1 MVEARPT
8 AIDSGA
14 RTMSF
19 NTEDI
24 VQNIRSEFEIM
35 LQGVQ
40 ESDGRTADQMERSL
54 FKQLL
59 YLGAQMMLLFF
70 QLRAAQVERTPR
82 ETETG
87 ELLPYHGETKRNYYS
102 IFGKLAVVR
111 SYFYASGLPG
121 VSPLD
126 QELSLGDD
134 CYSDLVREIA
144 TYLGVDVTYAK
155 VGQFFQRL
163 LGQSL
168 STQAVST
175 MVHTDAGDVE
185 RYYEQKAAPAVA
197 DEAAILVVQAD
208 GKGVPMVRQTP
219 TVTKTRLGK
228 GEKRSK
234 KKEAIVT
241 TCYTIAPRIRTPEDV
256 VASFFH
262 PDEGQRPRPD
272 QRIRPQNKHI
282 WATLDGKDAALER
295 LANQAQKR
303 KGEHIK
309 HRVALTDGCA
319 ALQQRVETHLPG
331 FTLVLDFIHVSEYL
345 WTAANRLFG
354 EKSPRRN
361 SWVEEQ
367 AGLLLSGHTSQVI
380 AQLRTLLQKPKQTK
394 ARQEALTA
402 AINYFQRNQPYMHYD
417 RYLAQG
423 WPIASGVIEGAC
435 RHFVKDRCELSGMRW
450 TQQGAEHLLRLRA
463 VAENGDWDDFHRF
476 RREQRHL
483 RLYGVPLPNPPEPEQ
498 QALAPPDS
506 DKIVRFDQAKRSAP
520 NHRNPDQLAWAA

>member
-1 MVEARPT
+1 
-8 AIDSGA
+8 
-14 RTMSF
+14 MSF
-19 NTEDI
+19 NTEEI
-24 VQNIRSEFEIM
+24 VQNIRSEFETM

-40 ESDGRTADQMERSL
+40 ENDERTADQMERAL

-59 YLGAQMMLLFF
+59 SLGAQLMLLFF
-70 QLRAAQVERTPR
+70 HLRAAQIERTLR
-82 ETETG
+82 KTEAG
-87 ELLPYHGETKRNYYS
+87 DELPYHSEKKRDYYS

-111 SYFYASGLPG
+111 PYFYASGLSG

-144 TYLGVDVTYAK
+144 AYLGVDVTYAK
-155 VGQFFQRL
+155 VGQIFQRL

-168 STQAVST
+168 STQAVSS
-175 MVHTDAGDVE
+175 MVDTDAKDVA

-197 DEAAILVVQAD
+197 SEAAILVVQAD
-208 GKGVPMVRQTP
+208 GKGVPLVRETP
-219 TVTKTRLGK
+219 TVTKSRLGK

-241 TCYTIAPRIRTPEDV
+241 TCYTIAPRIRTPEEV

-262 PDEGQRPRPD
+262 PDQRQLPASAP
-272 QRIRPQNKHI
+272 RIRPQNKHI

-295 LANQAQKR
+295 LAHQAQKR
-303 KGEHIK
+303 EGAHIK
-309 HRVALTDGCA
+309 QRVALTDGCA

-331 FTLVLDFIHVSEYL
+331 FTLVLDFVHASEYL

-354 EKSPRRN
+354 ETSPRRDP
-361 SWVEEQ
+361 WVEEQ
-367 AGLLLSGHTSQVI
+367 ASLLLSGHTSQVI
-380 AQLRTLLQKPKQTK
+380 AQLQIWLQKPKRTK
-394 ARQEALTA
+394 AQQEALTA
-402 AINYFQRNQPYMHYD
+402 ALTYFQRNQPYMHYD
-417 RYLAQG
+417 QYLAKG

-450 TQQGAEHLLRLRA
+450 TQHGAEHLLHLRA
-463 VAENGDWDDFHRF
+463 VAENGDWDDYHAF

-483 RLYGVPLPNPPEPEQ
+483 RLYGVPLPIPLELEQ
-498 QALAPPDS
+498 QALTPPDS
-506 DKIVRFDQAKRSAP
+506 DKIIRFDSAKRSAP
-520 NHRNPDQLAWAA
+520 KQLNPYPLARAA